1 MNPAPD
7 HDRFE
12 QAGSGYSGH
21 MARQDSY
28 PHPVSDTE
36 ADGIPEYA
44 DPDSNAYDEVDSVR
58 EADGPDAAPLPADR
72 EGGPLAVDELGATGG
87 ERPEGEALEARL
99 AREEPDVL
107 EEIDDGAL
115 RRPADSSDTVDDE
128 QPAIDRQLRD
138 EAPVDPHLDSQVSM
152 YERMGDDPLTGG
164 LVGRLVAPDEGLESD
179 TEGEAVAYD
188 AGAAGGGASAEEL
201 AMHEVPL
208 DEDGSVTDR

>member
-1 MNPAPD
+1 
-7 HDRFE
+7 
-12 QAGSGYSGH
+12 

-44 DPDSNAYDEVDSVR
+44 DQDSNAYDEVESVR
-58 EADGPDAAPLPADR
+58 EADGRDPAPLPADR
-72 EGGPLAVDELGATGG
+72 EAGPLAVDEFSTTAGDGTDGEPLAT
-87 ERPEGEALEARL
+87 RL

-107 EEIDDGAL
+107 EEIDDGAPL
-115 RRPADSSDTVDDE
+115 RPADGSDTVEDE
-128 QPAIDRQLRD
+128 QPSFDRQLHD

-152 YERMGDDPLTGG
+152 YERMGEDPLTGG

-208 DEDGSVTDR
+208 DEDGSVTGS